1 MVVAKISNSFKIV
14 CFTLLAF
21 FSLLLFNHF
30 WFKNISVRYLIYIA
44 LAIYVTMGLFKFF
57 KLISLTTEFKHSL
70 NEITKRQDKIE
81 EQIKKVSVQVNKIE
95 NKIAVISQGDLVQ
108 KITFKRVDENKELD
122 YEDITKNQL
131 ELNIKEKNNLLTD
144 YTFSAETLSW
154 DILLQALN
162 FPKDK
167 NDIFGFEAL
176 KLAKKNSVVFQALQA
191 SEDFL
196 NLLAQDGIY
205 LDDLRIEP
213 PSIQAWIN
221 FLRPEKKGDS
231 KKLNCLGI
239 DLHLE
244 KLKLRLKADTVFRDT
259 SLMLARRFDKMLRE
273 KVGTASDNQIFKLS
287 YTRSGKAFLI
297 VGSICGIF

>member
-14 CFTLLAF
+14 CFTLLGF
-21 FSLLLFNHF
+21 FSLLLINHF
-30 WFKNISVRYLIYIA
+30 WFKNISVRYLVSIA
-44 LAIYVTMGLFKFF
+44 LAIYVTMGLLKFF
-57 KLISLTTEFKHSL
+57 KLISLITEFKRSL

-81 EQIKKVSVQVNKIE
+81 EQIKKVSGQVNKIE
-95 NKIAVISQGDLVQ
+95 NKIAVISQADLVQ
-108 KITFKRVDENKELD
+108 KTTFKRVDENKELD
-122 YEDITKNQL
+122 HEDITKNQL
-131 ELNIKEKNNLLTD
+131 ELNIKEKNNLLPD
-144 YTFSAETLSW
+144 YTFSAEALSW
-154 DILLQALN
+154 DILLQALH

-176 KLAKKNSVVFQALQA
+176 KLAKKNNVVFKALQA

-205 LDDLRIEP
+205 LDDLGIEP

-239 DLHLE
+239 DVHLE

-273 KVGTASDNQIFKLS
+273 KMETASDNQIFKLS

-297 VGSICGIF
+297 VGSICDIF